1 MQAQLGGAATGGIA
15 STSGGGPV
23 GTAARTVQSPS
34 SSEPVS
40 GPTGSIRAGQ
50 VLETFRRTNV
60 VGSCWQQQI
69 TRNPAHPPERLNVT
83 LTVNTTG
90 RATSVNVQGANDPAL
105 ASCIQSRARAQNFGP
120 GGQIDAQ
127 ASFNLAIGN

>member
-1 MQAQLGGAATGGIA
+1 MQIALGNAPSGVGAG
-15 STSGGGPV
+15 SGGGPV
-23 GTAARTVQSPS
+23 GTSVRNTPSPS
-34 SSEPVS
+34 ASEPVA
-40 GPTGSIRAGQ
+40 GPTGTMRAGQ

-83 LTVNTTG
+83 LTVSTTG
-90 RATSVNVQGANDPAL
+90 RATAVNVAGANDPAL
-105 ASCIQSRARAQNFGP
+105 ASCIQSRARSQNFGP
-120 GGQIDAQ
+120 GGQVDAQ

>member
-1 MQAQLGGAATGGIA
+1 MQAQLGGAPGGIA

-90 RATSVNVQGANDPAL
+90 RATSVNVQGANDPVL